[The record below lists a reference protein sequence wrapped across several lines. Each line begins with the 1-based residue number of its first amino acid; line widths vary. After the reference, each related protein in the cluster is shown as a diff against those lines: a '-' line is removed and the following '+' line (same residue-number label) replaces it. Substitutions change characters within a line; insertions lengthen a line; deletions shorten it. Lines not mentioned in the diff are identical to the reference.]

1 MNDYIAAFA
10 TIVRDMTN
18 DKLIDMLC
26 ANEVNTHNLIARNAP
41 KDQQEAADATHGVLR
56 GELLRR
62 LNTTN

>member
-1 MNDYIAAFA
+1 
-10 TIVRDMTN
+10 MTN

-41 KDQQEAADATHGVLR
+41 KDQQEASDATYGVLR

-62 LNTTN
+62 LNK